1 MLHIFGRSANFH
13 QKLFQI
19 DAEIAQA
26 TRAKGCAH
34 CGGKL
39 HQANYPRT
47 GFGVEAEVRSLYAS
61 RFSFCCGRC
70 RRRTTPPSVRFFGRR
85 RFVAALFVLLS
96 ALRLPVTEQRC
107 EQLVRHFA
115 VHLSV
120 STWKR
125 WRAWWRHR
133 FPISSFWTE
142 AKAHVPSVSTT
153 TPLPRG
159 LLQAFLAAHVAQRLL
174 SLLQFV
180 SPLSIGSV

>member
-13 QKLFQI
+13 QTLLQL
-19 DAEIAQA
+19 DAEIAER
-26 TRAKGCAH
+26 TRARGCPH
-34 CGGKL
+34 CGGRL
-39 HQANYPRT
+39 HRANYPRQ
-47 GFGVEAEVRSLYAS
+47 GFGLHADVRPLYAT

-70 RRRTTPPSVRFFGRR
+70 RRRATPPSVRFFGQR

-115 VHLSV
+115 VYLSL

-133 FPISSFWTE
+133 FPISAFWTD
-142 AKAHVPSVSTT
+142 AKAHVPSVNTS

-159 LLQAFLAAHVAQRLL
+159 LLQAFLAAQVAKRLL
-174 SLLQFV
+174 SLLQFL
-180 SPLSIGSV
+180 SPLSIGSI